1 VDCAT
6 VFSIPASTLKTLLPA
21 WLLDLFRM
29 VPDTI
34 GMSFLILLRFFIG
47 LVALIGGAELLVRG
61 ASRLAAL
68 LGLAPLVIGLTVVAF
83 GTGSPE
89 LAISLRA
96 GFAGQPDLSLGNIIG
111 SNLFNI
117 LVILGIS
124 AVLTPLTVSRQL
136 IRLDVPILIGVSVVT
151 LLFGLNGMIGTVEGV
166 VLMAGI
172 VAYTAFL
179 FRMSRREKAGPES
192 GISEASGAQDYE
204 DNRGWILQVT
214 FIVGGL
220 ILLILGANWLVDSS
234 VVLAQALGVSELIIG
249 LTVVAAGTS
258 LPEVATS
265 VIASLKGERDIAVG
279 NAIGSSIFNILAV
292 LGLTSVI
299 APDGIRVSPGALRFD
314 LPVLIAVS
322 LACLP
327 IFFSGH
333 RIDRWEGVLF
343 MGYYTAYI
351 VYVILDATRHDF
363 LPFFSTVML
372 GFVIPLTLITIVIIA
387 YRSR

>member
-1 VDCAT
+1 
-6 VFSIPASTLKTLLPA
+6 
-21 WLLDLFRM
+21 M
-29 VPDTI
+29 
-34 GMSFLILLRFFIG
+34 GMNLTILLWFLIG
-47 LVALIGGAELLVRG
+47 LVVLVGGAELLVRG

-96 GFAGQPDLSLGNIIG
+96 GIAGQPDLSLGNIIG

-117 LVILGIS
+117 LLILGIS
-124 AVLTPLTVSRQL
+124 ALITPLVVSKQL
-136 IRLDVPILIGVSVVT
+136 IRLDVPILIGISIVT
-151 LLFGLNGMIGTVEGV
+151 LLFGLNGNIGKMEGA
-166 VLMAGI
+166 LFTGGI
-172 VAYTAFL
+172 VAYIVFL
-179 FRMSRREKAGPES
+179 LRMSRREEKVPQSEVSEIAGS
-192 GISEASGAQDYE
+192 QKRQD
-204 DNRGWILQVT
+204 NHRWIMDVAY
-214 FIVGGL
+214 IVVGL
-220 ILLILGANWLVDSS
+220 ILLVMGANWLVDSS
-234 VVLAQALGVSELIIG
+234 VVMAQAFGVSELIIG

-292 LGLTSVI
+292 LGLTAVT
-299 APDGIRVSPGALRFD
+299 APEGIRVSPGVLRFD
-314 LPVLIAVS
+314 LPVLIVVS

-333 RIDRWEGVLF
+333 RIDRWEGFLF
-343 MGYYTAYI
+343 LGYYAAYI
-351 VYVILDATRHDF
+351 IYVILDATRHDF

-372 GFVIPLTLITIVIIA
+372 GFVIPLTLITIVVLA

>member
-1 VDCAT
+1 
-6 VFSIPASTLKTLLPA
+6 
-21 WLLDLFRM
+21 
-29 VPDTI
+29 
-34 GMSFLILLRFFIG
+34 MSFLILLRFFIG

-151 LLFGLNGMIGTVEGV
+151 LLFGLNGMIGTVEGM

>member
-1 VDCAT
+1 
-6 VFSIPASTLKTLLPA
+6 
-21 WLLDLFRM
+21 
-29 VPDTI
+29 
-34 GMSFLILLRFFIG
+34 MSFLILLRFFIG
-47 LVALIGGAELLVRG
+47 LVVLIGGAELLVRG

-68 LGLAPLVIGLTVVAF
+68 LGLAPLIIGLTVVAF
-83 GTGSPE
+83 GTGAPE

-96 GFAGQPDLSLGNIIG
+96 GIAGQPDLSLGNVIG

-124 AVLTPLTVSRQL
+124 SIVTPLVVSRQL

-151 LLFGLNGMIGTVEGV
+151 LLFGLNGMIGTVEGL
-166 VLMAGI
+166 VLTAGI
-172 VAYTAFL
+172 VVYTVFL
-179 FRMSRREKAGPES
+179 FRMSRREEKARQT
-192 GISEASGAQDYE
+192 GISEGTGLQFQD
-204 DNRGWILQVT
+204 DHGWVLQVA
-214 FIVGGL
+214 FIVVGL
-220 ILLILGANWLVDSS
+220 ILLIMGANWLVESS

-279 NAIGSSIFNILAV
+279 NAVGSSIFNILAV
-292 LGLTSVI
+292 LGLTSMVS
-299 APDGIRVSPGALRFD
+299 PEGIRVSPGVLRFD
-314 LPVLIAVS
+314 LPVLIVVS

-333 RIDRWEGVLF
+333 RIDRWEGFLF
-343 MGYYTAYI
+343 LGYYAAYI
-351 VYVILDATRHDF
+351 LYVLLDATRHDL
-363 LPFFSTVML
+363 LPVFSAVML
-372 GFVIPLTLITIVIIA
+372 GFVIPLTLITIVIVA